1 MSLTCTNTSRL
12 SGISRL
18 HSPRPEPIRRHS
30 CSSKVDS
37 CLTFGAL
44 LGMDYYPVIVK
55 QHPQTTPKR
64 SPESRYWRRFK
75 NPVFIKD
82 TAPVTSIHFSPCR
95 PHQYAVTSGAR
106 IQVYA
111 TKTQKVIKTIARFR
125 DTARSANI
133 RSDGKLLVAGDDSGL
148 VQARATRKNPLIW

>member
-1 MSLTCTNTSRL
+1 VSLTCTNTSRVKIL
-12 SGISRL
+12 DCTRRAQNPSEGIL
-18 HSPRPEPIRRHS
+18 AVPRF
-30 CSSKVDS
+30 DS
-37 CLTFGAL
+37 CLALGAL

-55 QHPQTTPKR
+55 QHPRTTPKR
-64 SPESRYWRRFK
+64 SPESKYWRRFK

-106 IQVYA
+106 IQVFA
-111 TKTQKVIKTIARFR
+111 TKTQKVIKTVARFK

-148 VQARATRKNPLIW
+148 VQARATRKTP